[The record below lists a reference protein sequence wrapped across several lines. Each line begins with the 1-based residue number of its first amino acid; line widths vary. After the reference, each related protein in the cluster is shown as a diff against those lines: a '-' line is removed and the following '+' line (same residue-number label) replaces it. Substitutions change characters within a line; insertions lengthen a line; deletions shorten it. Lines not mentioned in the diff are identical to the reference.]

1 MDKKELPLNV
11 GGSQDVVLPEKSGIK
26 QAIFHGQTDDTL
38 HIIQFRTVKAVDK
51 LLVKF
56 VTDRD
61 IIPLPG
67 IDVRQRFHQCGKG
80 RITFTSHNSAHHP
93 IVHKAGAH
101 GEIIQSSFYSSH
113 SVFSFSFSCFREILS
128 ATT

>member
-1 MDKKELPLNV
+1 MSAEVRMLYYR
-11 GGSQDVVLPEKSGIK
+11 KSPDIK

-38 HIIQFRTVKAVDK
+38 HIIQFRTVKAVHK

-61 IIPLPG
+61 IIPFPG

-80 RITFTSHNSAHHP
+80 RINLHVS
-93 IVHKAGAH
+93 
-101 GEIIQSSFYSSH
+101 
-113 SVFSFSFSCFREILS
+113 
-128 ATT
+128 